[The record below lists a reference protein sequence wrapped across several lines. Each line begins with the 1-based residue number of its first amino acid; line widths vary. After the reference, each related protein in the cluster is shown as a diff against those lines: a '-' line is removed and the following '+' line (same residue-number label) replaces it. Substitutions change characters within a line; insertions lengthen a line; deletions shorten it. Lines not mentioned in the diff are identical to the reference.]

1 MPESITA
8 FDGIALAVVV
18 ISAIM
23 GFARGFLRELA
34 TLGAFIGALA
44 AAYYA
49 RAFFHDDLAAL
60 LPPDMAPWTADLIL
74 VIAAFV
80 IVYVLVAWL
89 GQRLSKNIQGADGI
103 GMFDH
108 FAGAGFGILRGLV
121 ALVFFVVL
129 LGLVL
134 DENRV
139 PGFIQNGVTYPPL
152 RQMADYVN
160 VEAGKVG
167 KDVQESLPKEEETGH

>member
-80 IVYVLVAWL
+80 IVHVYLLTVGHGFRAHVKPMITGYDEVDLTAAEEAYLEADEPW
-89 GQRLSKNIQGADGI
+89 RLKPREG
-103 GMFDH
+103 
-108 FAGAGFGILRGLV
+108 
-121 ALVFFVVL
+121 
-129 LGLVL
+129 
-134 DENRV
+134 
-139 PGFIQNGVTYPPL
+139 
-152 RQMADYVN
+152 
-160 VEAGKVG
+160 
-167 KDVQESLPKEEETGH
+167 